1 MIKPENDMI
10 KQHLYRIIH
19 NDSGAQI
26 FTVTPTHDILPT
38 VNFPEFKQA
47 YTRSNKFDKSS
58 TSIAKLIST
67 ESSLWFLCAK
77 ILPGLNLHL

>member
-1 MIKPENDMI
+1 MIHTNS
-10 KQHLYRIIH
+10 R
-19 NDSGAQI
+19 AQI

-47 YTRSNKFDKSS
+47 YTRSKKFDKSS

-67 ESSLWFLCAK
+67 ESSLWFLCTK